1 MPWAKRL
8 LTDDH
13 IMEALDP
20 FHGFRRTQYCS
31 EVSES
36 DVGKEVQLVGWVH
49 RRRDHG
55 GVIFVDLRDREG
67 TVQAVF
73 NPQFSPDSHRKA
85 DTLRNEFV
93 IGVKGVVSMR
103 PEGMANPK
111 LKTGTVEVMANE
123 LAIFNRSKVLPFNL
137 DEDLEVDEAIRLR
150 YRYLDLRRPSM
161 AANFSLRHKVSKI
174 TRDHF
179 DAHGFYEIE
188 TPFLTRSTPE
198 GARDYLVPSRVS
210 PGSFYAL
217 PQSPQLLKQILMI
230 AGMDRY
236 FQIAR
241 CFRDEDLRADRQP
254 EFTQVDL
261 EMSFVDQDQV
271 IEIVEGWIARLF
283 EELLGKTLTRPFPRM
298 SYAEAIEAYGVDN
311 PDTRYGLK
319 MQDLTETVRGSDFQV
334 FHQVID
340 KGGIV
345 KALRFPE
352 GARLSRRELDNLDG
366 MAKDWGAGGLIWAK
380 CTAEGLQS
388 PIAKFLSEEIVGA
401 AVAKMAAREGDLLL
415 MMAGASEEVN
425 PWMGRLRAELAEAY
439 DMIDPSEHA
448 FTWILGFP
456 LFERDKEGG
465 ITSMHHPFTAP
476 QEEDLPLL
484 DRDPEACRSL
494 AYDLVLN
501 GTEIGGG
508 SIRNHQVDTQKKI
521 LSILGISEAEAEEK
535 FGFLLDALS
544 FGAPPHGGIAFGLD
558 RLVMILAGASSLREV
573 IAFPKTQ
580 KAACLLTQSPGPVGV
595 EQLQELHVRTVL
607 PKKPA
612 SI

>member
-1 MPWAKRL
+1 MGAGRPPA
-8 LTDDH
+8 DDP
-13 IMEALDP
+13 IMDALDP
-20 FHGFRRTQYCS
+20 FRGFQRTHYCT
-31 EVSES
+31 EVSEA
-36 DVGKEVQLVGWVH
+36 DIGKEVRLVGWVH

-73 NPQFSPDSHRKA
+73 NPQFSAESHQKA
-85 DTLRNEFV
+85 DALRSEFV
-93 IGVKGVVSMR
+93 IGVKGIVSRR
-103 PEGMANPK
+103 PEGMTNPK
-111 LKTGTVEVMANE
+111 LKTGTVEVMAEE

-137 DEDLEVDEAIRLR
+137 DDDLEVDEAIRLR
-150 YRYLDLRRPSM
+150 YRFLDLRRPSM

-174 TRDHF
+174 TRDYF
-179 DAHGFYEIE
+179 DQHGFYEIE
-188 TPFLTRSTPE
+188 TPYLTRSTPE
-198 GARDYLVPSRVS
+198 GARDYLVPSRVN

-217 PQSPQLLKQILMI
+217 PQSPQLLKQILMV

-236 FQIAR
+236 FQIVR

-261 EMSFVDQDQV
+261 EMSFVERDQL

-283 EELLGKTLTRPFPRM
+283 EELLGKKLVTPFPRM
-298 SYAEAIEAYGVDN
+298 SYAEAVEAYGVDN

-319 MQDLTETVRGSDFQV
+319 MNDLTGTVRESSFQV
-334 FHQVID
+334 FRQVIQE
-340 KGGIV
+340 GGVV
-345 KALRFPE
+345 KALRFP
-352 GARLSRRELDNLDG
+352 GGGTRLSRRELDNLDG
-366 MAKDWGAGGLIWAK
+366 LAKEWGAGGLIWAK
-380 CTAEGLQS
+380 CTPDGLQS
-388 PIAKFLSEEIVGA
+388 PISKFLTEEIVAA
-401 AVAKMAAREGDLLL
+401 AVERMAAREGDLLL
-415 MMAGASEEVN
+415 MMAGPPGEVN

-439 DMIDPSEHA
+439 GLIDPSEYG
-448 FTWILGFP
+448 FTWILDFP

-476 QEEDLPLL
+476 KEEDLPLL
-484 DRDPEACRSL
+484 ADNPEACRSQ

-508 SIRNHQVDTQKKI
+508 SIRIHRVDTQKKI

-544 FGAPPHGGIAFGLD
+544 YGAPPHGGIAFGLD
-558 RLVMILAGASSLREV
+558 RLVMILAGAKSLREV

-580 KAACLLTQSPGPVGV
+580 KASCLLTQSPAAVDPG
-595 EQLQELHVRTVL
+595 QLQELHIRTVL
-607 PKKPA
+607 PKKP
-612 SI
+612 SSG